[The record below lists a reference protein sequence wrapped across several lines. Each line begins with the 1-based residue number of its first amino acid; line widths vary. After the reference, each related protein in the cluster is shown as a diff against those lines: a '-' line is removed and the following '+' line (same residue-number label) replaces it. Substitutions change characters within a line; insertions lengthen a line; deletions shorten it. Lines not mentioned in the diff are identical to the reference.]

1 MFSINNKGK
10 AMNMTHAY
18 EHETLPLPNVGFHGN
33 WKTES
38 FIGQLT
44 GWETPTKPTIGKCHK
59 QKS

>member
-1 MFSINNKGK
+1 
-10 AMNMTHAY
+10 MNMTHAY